1 MSLKYS
7 QLAISSSEGFIT
19 VLLVYSSPM
28 SSMAPVLG
36 EEYQMASQFFWAMS
50 GRQRKLMNFS
60 AFSLF
65 LASLGMTMQSTQTL
79 LPSLGM
85 A

>member
-1 MSLKYS
+1 MV
-7 QLAISSSEGFIT
+7 
-19 VLLVYSSPM
+19 VLEVYSSPM
-28 SSMAPVLG
+28 SLMASVLG
-36 EEYQMASQFFWAMS
+36 VEYQMASQFFCAMS
-50 GRQRKLMNFS
+50 GRQRKLINAS

-65 LASLGMTMQSTQTL
+65 LAVLGITMQSTHTL

>member
-1 MSLKYS
+1 
-7 QLAISSSEGFIT
+7 
-19 VLLVYSSPM
+19 
-28 SSMAPVLG
+28 MASVLG
-36 EEYQMASQFFWAMS
+36 VEYQMASQFFCAMS
-50 GRQRKLMNFS
+50 GRQRKLINAS

-65 LASLGMTMQSTQTL
+65 LAVLGITMQSTHTL